1 MLVRT
6 AFIHTLCDLAE
17 RDSRVWLLC
26 GDLGYSVVEPFA
38 ERFPRRFVNAGVAE
52 QNMIGMA
59 AGLALSGKVVCTYSI
74 ANFAT
79 LRCLEQIRN
88 DVAYHRANVKIVAV
102 GGGLSYA
109 NQGYTH
115 HGVEDL
121 AILQPLPHM
130 TVLAPGD
137 PVEARLATEA
147 MVTHAGPC
155 YLRLGRGGEPVV
167 HTTKPAFAIGKVI
180 PVWEGSDITI
190 ASTGAMLHLAVEAA
204 RVLAGRRVSA
214 EVLSVPTLRP
224 LDREGLLAAARRSRR
239 LITVEEHGQG
249 GLGAAAAELIA
260 EAGLALRFK
269 ALRLPREPFEAAG
282 SQDYLR
288 ARQGLDVE
296 GIVTAAVA
304 LMTS

>member
-1 MLVRT
+1 MPVRT
-6 AFIHTLCDLAE
+6 AFIQTLCDLAE
-17 RDSRVWLLC
+17 RDPRIWLLS
-26 GDLGYSVVEPFA
+26 GDLGYSVVEAFA
-38 ERFPRRFVNAGVAE
+38 ERYPKRFVNVGVAE
-52 QNMIGMA
+52 QNMMGIA

-88 DVAYHRANVKIVAV
+88 DVAYHRAEVKIVAV

-121 AILQPLPHM
+121 AILQTLPHM

-137 PVEARLATEA
+137 PVEARLATET
-147 MVTHAGPC
+147 MVAHPGPC

-180 PVWEGSDITI
+180 RVREGSDITL
-190 ASTGAMLHLAVEAA
+190 ASTGAMLHPALEAA
-204 RVLAGRRVSA
+204 RVLVGRGMSA

-224 LDREGLLAAARRSRR
+224 LDRDGLLEAARGSGR
-239 LITVEEHGQG
+239 LITIEEHGQG
-249 GLGAAAAELIA
+249 GFGTAAAEVIA
-260 EAGLALRFK
+260 EAGLAIRFK
-269 ALRLPREPFEAAG
+269 ALRLRREPLDVAG

-288 ARQGLDVE
+288 MRQGLNVD
-296 GIVTAAVA
+296 GIVAAAA